1 MFRVPFFAGLFL
13 LIGATP
19 LVAHHSFAAEFDN
32 KQPVQVKGVVTK
44 IDWMNP
50 HTWVY
55 VDVKDDAGTVQKW
68 QFETG
73 APNELVRRGW
83 KMDDL
88 KVGDQ
93 VSIDGFKA
101 KKLIS
106 NTGVRTGNARSITLP
121 SATSNS
127 LSRGPTR
134 ASASRS

>member
-1 MFRVPFFAGLFL
+1 MRHVPIVAVLFALAAAVPVL
-13 LIGATP
+13 
-19 LVAHHSFAAEFDN
+19 AHHSFAAEFDN
-32 KQPVQVKGVVTK
+32 KQPIQVKGVVTK

-55 VDVKDDAGTVQKW
+55 VDVKDEAGMLQKW

-83 KMDDL
+83 KMNDL

-93 VSIDGFKA
+93 VSIDGFRA

-106 NTGVRTGNARSITLP
+106 NTGVYTGNARSITLP
-121 SATSNS
+121 GGLKVFAGSANQVD
-127 LSRGPTR
+127 PQ
-134 ASASRS
+134 

>member
-1 MFRVPFFAGLFL
+1 MVRLPFVAGLFL
-13 LIGATP
+13 LIGVTP
-19 LVAHHSFAAEFDN
+19 LVAHHSFAAEFDS

-55 VDVKDDAGTVQKW
+55 VDVKDEAGAVQKW

-93 VSIDGFKA
+93 VSIDGFRA
-101 KKLIS
+101 KKPIS
-106 NTGVRTGNARSITLP
+106 NTGLYTGNARSITLP
-121 SATSNS
+121 SGLKVFA
-127 LSRGPTR
+127 G
-134 ASASRS
+134 SAIQVEPQ